1 MGLWDQDGLSSSEKR
16 SSSSD
21 GYGTSVR
28 PSQVMQ
34 NPDGSILTGLDPHPQ
49 FPPVHF
55 LVRTNSEPTQEAPNR
70 DSIAFSFSFQALFDR
85 CWFDLGTCTSV
96 SGS

>member
-21 GYGTSVR
+21 GYRTSVR

-34 NPDGSILTGLDPHPQ
+34 NKLL
-49 FPPVHF
+49 
-55 LVRTNSEPTQEAPNR
+55 RR
-70 DSIAFSFSFQALFDR
+70 SF
-85 CWFDLGTCTSV
+85 GT
-96 SGS
+96 SGSG